1 MIKSVNAK
9 NFQSWRTLQ
18 FSADKGITL
27 ITGFN
32 HDDNTAEGAGK
43 SAILNAICWGI
54 FGSIPNDSNI
64 DDVITQG
71 EKSCNVAVSLSNG
84 ISIVR
89 NRKPNDLYFFYD
101 DSSDVQNRGK
111 DIKDTQ
117 KMIESVI
124 GFTYETFL
132 QSVYFA
138 QNSLV
143 KFILLNEEG
152 KGKILSQIADLSI
165 FDIGRKKAHELS
177 REASLKLSIEKNKL
191 GEVTQSIKLISDQMN
206 SLKEM
211 KLKFENEKVK
221 TIHELEIRE
230 RRLEANIGMIGI
242 IPELTPDYYV
252 KLTDL
257 RETLEDFQ
265 ENIIY
270 YRTEISK
277 QAEKTMRKNALE
289 LEIKKLTTEIENLKT
304 DKDKQHCNSCGSELK
319 DKEKQKY
326 IDTLSSKIEEK
337 QNEINNMN
345 FVQNAELE
353 HKYSLYLNSHKE
365 LESDLKHIERLE
377 IEINHKK
384 EKKKIL
390 MNELYNLKNEL
401 YDQKAKEFP
410 DIDKRVE
417 LLQHSLFQK
426 EKERSEIAK
435 VVEQLLDNHNTYE
448 IIKNGFKEV
457 KSLSFQEVLE
467 ELNSRSNYYLSE
479 LFDQEV
485 KICFNN
491 LGNDGETSKIETS
504 LEIHGENRKLGL
516 FSGGQTR
523 RIMLAVDLA
532 ISDIIHARKGI
543 KDKLLILDEYFKD
556 LSEQS
561 ISKIVTLLSNLD
573 TDVIMVEHN
582 SLLRSLATNVVN
594 VHYKNSESCILEG

>member
-54 FGSIPNDSNI
+54 FGSIPKDSNI

-71 EKSCNVAVSLSNG
+71 EKSCNVVVSLSNG

-165 FDIGRKKAHELS
+165 FDAGRKKAHELS

-257 RETLEDFQ
+257 RETLEDFKMPVH
-265 ENIIY
+265 
-270 YRTEISK
+270 ISPF
-277 QAEKTMRKNALE
+277 T
-289 LEIKKLTTEIENLKT
+289 
-304 DKDKQHCNSCGSELK
+304 
-319 DKEKQKY
+319 
-326 IDTLSSKIEEK
+326 
-337 QNEINNMN
+337 
-345 FVQNAELE
+345 
-353 HKYSLYLNSHKE
+353 
-365 LESDLKHIERLE
+365 HI
-377 IEINHKK
+377 
-384 EKKKIL
+384 
-390 MNELYNLKNEL
+390 
-401 YDQKAKEFP
+401 
-410 DIDKRVE
+410 
-417 LLQHSLFQK
+417 
-426 EKERSEIAK
+426 
-435 VVEQLLDNHNTYE
+435 
-448 IIKNGFKEV
+448 
-457 KSLSFQEVLE
+457 
-467 ELNSRSNYYLSE
+467 
-479 LFDQEV
+479 
-485 KICFNN
+485 
-491 LGNDGETSKIETS
+491 LG
-504 LEIHGENRKLGL
+504 
-516 FSGGQTR
+516 
-523 RIMLAVDLA
+523 
-532 ISDIIHARKGI
+532 
-543 KDKLLILDEYFKD
+543 
-556 LSEQS
+556 
-561 ISKIVTLLSNLD
+561 
-573 TDVIMVEHN
+573 
-582 SLLRSLATNVVN
+582 
-594 VHYKNSESCILEG
+594 